1 MTVKKR
7 IVHTKEKPKPKV
19 PRYRPGRRESGKMS
33 GFEEKVDR
41 SLAMRGVPYEYETEF
56 LPYVKPPVPAK
67 KGTYNP
73 DFVLTTERG
82 TKVYIEAKGQFDK
95 KDRDKTLWVLEAN
108 PGIDLRLLFQR
119 NNPIR
124 KGSRTTYGSWCD
136 KHGIKWSVSSTG
148 FVPESWVRGDE

>member
-7 IVHTKEKPKPKV
+7 IVHTKEKPKPKA

-56 LPYVKPPVPAK
+56 LEYIKPPVPAK

-73 DFVLTTERG
+73 DFTLRAENG
-82 TKVYIEAKGQFDK
+82 AKIYIEAKGEFDK

-136 KHGIKWSVSSTG
+136 KHGIKWAVSSLG
-148 FVPESWVRGDE
+148 NIPESWLTGEE